1 MSNESN
7 NLSSNPLLLK
17 KESIEASHVVEREPH
32 SLPVFDTQSDTTF
45 DDLIALGS
53 ILTDTPLGAISIVD
67 NEREW
72 IRSTHGFDSK
82 QFKLSPALTAETI
95 REQEPCFVIPD
106 ATQDERFAKKPL
118 VIGDPHIR
126 FYAGVP
132 MLNAQGVPLGIFSV
146 MDRKPRQ
153 LTPRQMELLQHIAR
167 ITMDLAERE
176 RHRIILQKHVL
187 FGGQV
192 GLSLPDIISRIAS
205 PTGEIQTL
213 VSNLIAEYTPILGR
227 VAARIQRFH
236 KGAAAELFHTP
247 DEPPTGLQQIGWVKL
262 DQTALLATDI
272 IRQGVI
278 HAEEPEE
285 TAFFYAIVPLKFTT
299 HIVARVDFIC
309 TVPQDNRL
317 DNLFNLM
324 ITSFSYLAEKVIHLE
339 ELKFYVDHDS
349 LTDLGSRSLLISELE
364 KVIQL
369 TRAEQPIAVLF
380 NIRLEGLDEIN
391 DNYGYTAGDDALVE
405 AARRLRSLQGGKAFV
420 ARVGGDNFM
429 VLMRDENLE
438 KNLPALLSEVEVC
451 ASVPFHINHDEIGIY
466 ADVGCAVINDPTAH
480 PIEML
485 RRAEVTLRHAATQE
499 SGIHRRVY
507 IYREQMFQE
516 RLQLHKTNLLVRQA
530 YNENRF
536 LLRFQPV
543 FDLTTNRLIGAET
556 LLRLKQKDG
565 RIVDAGQFNSAVP
578 RIRYQASI
586 DEWVFSE
593 FVRQFGERSPGRKLL
608 EIEGFMLSLNVT
620 PVFLSAKG
628 FAEKWL
634 AKLSDAGI
642 PHKAIVFEV
651 VESPILL
658 ENEDLIENLKQL
670 RAAGARVS
678 VDDFGS
684 GYSNLRHL
692 IQLPVDIVK
701 FDKAFLSELT
711 AQQGKSRILL
721 PSLINLCHELGYQS
735 MCEGVET
742 SEQVEFLRHTNCRFV
757 QGYFYGKAM
766 PLADV
771 LALSLQGSPPSTDS

>member
-1 MSNESN
+1 MSNEVK
-7 NLSSNPLLLK
+7 NLPGHPLLLK
-17 KESIEASHVVEREPH
+17 DESGEVSHLVEQVPH
-32 SLPVFDTQSDTTF
+32 PIPIFDVQSDAAF

-72 IRSTHGFDSK
+72 IRSTHGFDPK
-82 QFKLSPALTAETI
+82 QFKLSPDLAAQTI
-95 REQEPCFVIPD
+95 REQEPCFVVPD
-106 ATQDERFAKKPL
+106 AAQDERFAENPL

-132 MLNAQGVPLGIFSV
+132 MLNAQGAPLGIFSV

-176 RHRIILQKHVL
+176 RHRLILQKHVL

-205 PTGEIQTL
+205 PSGEIQAL
-213 VSNLIAEYTPILGR
+213 VSNLIAEYTPILGQI
-227 VAARIQRFH
+227 AARIQRFD
-236 KGAAAELFHTP
+236 KGAAAELYHTP
-247 DEPPTGLQQIGWVKL
+247 SEPPTSLQQKGWVKL
-262 DQTALLATDI
+262 NHTVLLATDV

-278 HAEEPEE
+278 HAGEPEGG
-285 TAFFYAIVPLKFTT
+285 AFFYAVVPLKFTS
-299 HIVARVDFIC
+299 HVLARVDFLCAI
-309 TVPQDNRL
+309 PQDSRF

-324 ITSFSYLAEKVIHLE
+324 LSSFSSLAEKVIHLE
-339 ELKFYVDHDS
+339 ELKYYVDHDS
-349 LTDLGSRSLLISELE
+349 LTDLGSRSLLISEIE
-364 KVIQL
+364 KAIQI
-369 TRAEQPIAVLF
+369 TSAERPIAVLF
-380 NIRLEGLDEIN
+380 HIYFESLTEIN
-391 DNYGYTAGDDALVE
+391 DNFGYAAGDDALVE
-405 AARRLRSLQGGKAFV
+405 AARRLRTLQGGKAFV
-420 ARVGGDNFM
+420 ARVGGDKFM

-438 KNLPALLSEVEVC
+438 KNFPALLSEVEVC
-451 ASVPFHINHDEIGIY
+451 AALPFRIDHDEIRIS

-499 SGIHRRVY
+499 SGMQRRVY
-507 IYREQMFQE
+507 TYHEQMFQE

-530 YNENRF
+530 YSENRF
-536 LLRFQPV
+536 LLRFQPI
-543 FDLTTNRLIGAET
+543 FDLATNRLVGAET

-565 RIVDAGQFNSAVP
+565 QIVDAEQFISAVP

-608 EIEGFMLSLNVT
+608 EIEGFILSLNVT

-634 AKLSDAGI
+634 TKLSDAGI

-651 VESPILL
+651 VESPLL
-658 ENEDLIENLKQL
+658 FENKALIENLNQL
-670 RAAGARVS
+670 RASGVRVS

-692 IQLPVDIVK
+692 IRLPVDIVK
-701 FDKAFLSELT
+701 FDKAFLSELSG
-711 AQQGKSRILL
+711 QDSKSRVLL
-721 PSLINLCHELGYQS
+721 PSLITLCHELGYS
-735 MCEGVET
+735 PMCEGVES
-742 SEQVEFLRHTNCRFV
+742 SEQVEFLRHTKCRFV

-771 LALSLQGSPPSTDS
+771 LALSFQGSPSRAL